1 MVSCSWIKS
10 LYLEMFVCFFPYRKL
25 KNAIDPNLIV
35 IDTNPLLNTE
45 IDNIRKEFQRL
56 VNNLKRKLIGDPP
69 GFVEGTNIF
78 IFVIF
83 LHNLAENAEE
93 EFVEGARL
101 AVN

>member
-1 MVSCSWIKS
+1 MDCVLLSDEI
-10 LYLEMFVCFFPYRKL
+10 PHRKL

-56 VNNLKRKLIGDPP
+56 VNNLKRKLIGDPDSEDE
-69 GFVEGTNIF
+69 FVKGTNIF

-83 LHNLAENAEE
+83 LHNLAENAEDE
-93 EFVEGARL
+93 L
-101 AVN
+101 AMN